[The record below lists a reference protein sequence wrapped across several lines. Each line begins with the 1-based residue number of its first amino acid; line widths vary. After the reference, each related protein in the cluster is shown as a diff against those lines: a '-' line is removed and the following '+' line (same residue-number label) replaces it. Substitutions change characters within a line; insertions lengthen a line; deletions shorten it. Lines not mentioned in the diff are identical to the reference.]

1 MLDHLNNS
9 LTPNL
14 HGEITLDK
22 VAHVKDETVR
32 FLEKRSFDL
41 VSFTYSYEPERAPE
55 INKMLEDD
63 LDNLLLNSHRQL
75 AYHRLYGDNKTNVA
89 QYNSNLRRLEIL
101 AKEVESC
108 YDRFQAV
115 KKNNPDPTKVAII
128 HIFGVDDLEKRLL
141 NLRNQGQVI
150 FYKQVQVA
158 SLIDEF
164 AMYKGVYL
172 KDHVADKAHKTCL
185 SQTASELSVDSW
197 ALRIKYCKDT
207 LENIKAEAQK
217 SHVSGINGR
226 SGRVLSEEQ
235 EKNFHDAISNNS
247 KLIHQLTRELS
258 ELRMYEGVEIRFPD
272 INNIMNMEILIKPRE
287 GIYKDMKITFSF
299 HIPNQ
304 YPNDRPKI
312 YCTSK
317 IIHPNILGT
326 NADKCKGAVCLNILR
341 EDWLPIYT
349 IDTAIIGLVNLL
361 IEPQFENPLDKFAAN
376 LLQKDPMHL
385 RSINLSLNYTT

>member
-1 MLDHLNNS
+1 
-9 LTPNL
+9 
-14 HGEITLDK
+14 
-22 VAHVKDETVR
+22 
-32 FLEKRSFDL
+32 
-41 VSFTYSYEPERAPE
+41 
-55 INKMLEDD
+55 
-63 LDNLLLNSHRQL
+63 
-75 AYHRLYGDNKTNVA
+75 
-89 QYNSNLRRLEIL
+89 
-101 AKEVESC
+101 
-108 YDRFQAV
+108 
-115 KKNNPDPTKVAII
+115 
-128 HIFGVDDLEKRLL
+128 
-141 NLRNQGQVI
+141 
-150 FYKQVQVA
+150 
-158 SLIDEF
+158 
-164 AMYKGVYL
+164 MYKGVYL

-272 INNIMNMEILIKPRE
+272 INNIMNMEILIKPKE

-317 IIHPNILGT
+317 VTQLHSYIIWSHYINKSIIIHPNILGT